1 MKLIR
6 ITSIYNEI
14 FFRKEL
20 KRNKLGVFTDKG
32 FIPFSDIKFIDIIG
46 SNNIVPVIKP
56 NKNKSINK
64 TSQSI
69 KNPIIWE
76 LYPML

>member
-46 SNNIVPVIKP
+46 D
-56 NKNKSINK
+56 IN
-64 TSQSI
+64 
-69 KNPIIWE
+69 E
-76 LYPML
+76 Y